1 MSCSFCGPKS
11 VQFFLVVLVTL
22 IVGKGYAQV
31 DNSLLESP
39 VTLDSSQKLGI
50 EIPVTG
56 FVKNNEYF
64 NQLSEGYTLWGV
76 QVNPAL
82 VYRVSDKVLL
92 RSGIFWRNDFG
103 ENKLNKPQFTFT
115 LKYSDKSWNYLFGT
129 IEGNLNHRLVE
140 PLYNFERY
148 LLTPVENGLQINHR
162 GKKHFFDFWITY
174 PQNTLPGYTRQEHFW
189 GGLSNS
195 LRILEKDKFKIDWI
209 TQATVFHA
217 GGQSI
222 SAGLPVKTVLHT
234 ALGVSGKWKFSGWVK
249 RISIEPYWLYFSESS
264 ATKGNAVH
272 LNATVDTKALKVMIS
287 YWNGHR
293 FDSEYGG
300 DLFVS
305 SSRNT
310 LHPEAYQVNRE
321 WLMLRLIKEI
331 DLGGGLRFS
340 GRFEPYF
347 NFATQEVEHSEGIY
361 LTYTLREKL
370 LPIRK

>member
-1 MSCSFCGPKS
+1 MYSSFLDLKT
-11 VQFFLVVLVTL
+11 VRFFLVVVVTA
-22 IVGKGYAQV
+22 IAGKGYAQP
-31 DNSLLESP
+31 DNSSLEAAI
-39 VTLDSSQKLGI
+39 TLDSSQKLGL
-50 EIPVTG
+50 EIPLTG

-64 NQLSEGYTLWGV
+64 NELREGYTLWGV
-76 QVNPAL
+76 QFSPAL

-92 RSGIFWRNDFG
+92 RGGMFWRNDFG
-103 ENKLNKPQFTFT
+103 EDRLNKPQVTFT

-189 GGLSNS
+189 GGISSS
-195 LRILEKDKFKIDWI
+195 LKLIDKERFQINAI
-209 TQATVFHA
+209 GQATVFHA

-222 SAGLPVKTVLHT
+222 SAGLPVTTAFQT
-234 ALGVSGKWKFSGWVK
+234 ALGVKSAMEFGSWV
-249 RISIEPYWLYFSESS
+249 RSISFEPYWLYSS
-264 ATKGNAVH
+264 VSPEIGGNAVY
-272 LNATVDTKALKVMIS
+272 LNAAIDTRAVKLMIS

-293 FDSEYGG
+293 FDNMYGG

-305 SSRNT
+305 TSRNT
-310 LHPEAYQVNRE
+310 AHPESYEANRE

-340 GRFEPYF
+340 GRFEPYL
-347 NFATQEVEHSEGIY
+347 NLATAEVEHSEAIY
-361 LTYTLREKL
+361 LTYTLKEKL
-370 LPIRK
+370 FSIRK